1 MGKTLIVL
9 FSLALFTGSVAGV
22 QDVNVNIN
30 FDFSGLSDL
39 FSGGEE
45 NKSEENNTY
54 GERVGG
60 QSVHTEESPSRA
72 EVGRDSQDFQITE
85 DTSKEKK
92 GFFGRF
98 IDGLRGLL

>member
-1 MGKTLIVL
+1 MKKTVIAVVA
-9 FSLALFTGSVAGV
+9 LALFTGSVAGA

-39 FSGGEE
+39 FSGDDE

-54 GERVGG
+54 GEIVGG
-60 QSVHTEESPSRA
+60 QSVYTEETPSRA

-85 DTSKEKK
+85 DTSKENK

-98 IDGLRGLL
+98 VDGLRGLL

>member
-1 MGKTLIVL
+1 MKKILTTVML
-9 FSLALFTGSVAGV
+9 LALLTGPVAGA

-39 FSGGEE
+39 FSSEEE
-45 NKSEENNTY
+45 NESEENNTY

-60 QSVHTEESPSRA
+60 QSVHTEETPSRA

-85 DTSKEKK
+85 DTSQEEK
-92 GFFGRF
+92 GFFARF
-98 IDGLRGLL
+98 IEGLRGLL